1 MQDLEIFIST
11 HWQLAYGFAAV
22 LTLLVIVELL
32 RAKRATSMVDTARAV
47 YLINREHATV
57 IDTRPTEAFRQGRII
72 DAVTFSLD
80 ELQQNTKKLE
90 KLKNKPIILVCNADA
105 EAQKTAASL
114 AKQGYNSYALAGG
127 IRAWTEAG
135 LPLVKS

>member
-22 LTLLVIVELL
+22 LTLLVIVEIL
-32 RAKRATSMVDTARAV
+32 RTKRNTTMVDTARAV
-47 YLINREHATV
+47 HLMNREHATI
-57 IDTRPTEAFRQGRII
+57 IDIRLADSFRQGHII
-72 DAVTFSLD
+72 DAVSISLD
-80 ELQQNTKKLE
+80 ELQKNNKKLE
-90 KLKNKPIILVCNADA
+90 KLKNKPVIVVCNTDT

-127 IRAWTEAG
+127 IRAWKEAG
-135 LPLVKS
+135 LPIVKS